1 MENTNILDTDIKE
14 KIDYLVM
21 DVSFVSILHLTDAI
35 KKYLN
40 DDNKLVCLI
49 KPEFESAGINKK
61 GVIKDNKTH
70 ILILN
75 NVYKELVK
83 AGLFINQLDYSPIKG
98 GSGNIEFISIIET
111 KYKNQID
118 IDSVVKKAHMMEG

>member
-1 MENTNILDTDIKE
+1 
-14 KIDYLVM
+14 
-21 DVSFVSILHLTDAI
+21 LTDAI